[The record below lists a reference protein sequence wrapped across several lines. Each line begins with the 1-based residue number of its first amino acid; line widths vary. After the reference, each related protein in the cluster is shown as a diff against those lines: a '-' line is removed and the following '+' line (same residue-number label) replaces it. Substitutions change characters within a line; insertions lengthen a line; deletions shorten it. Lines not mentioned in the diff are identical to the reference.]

1 MGPLVLV
8 VPLVRRLGPLEII
21 ISYSIHTYI
30 VVVVIVVQYFIYDLW
45 RSNTT
50 SFTYNC
56 NALYCSDIVRK
67 YLLQVNCIEKVTNQ
81 RRNLMCFFTHSNV
94 SNNFCTTLNTN
105 YTFSFMILSMHTVD
119 SFSSL

>member
-8 VPLVRRLGPLEII
+8 GVEPLNVLLVPLVRRLSPLEII
-21 ISYSIHTYI
+21 ISYSIHSSNL
-30 VVVVIVVQYFIYDLW
+30 VIVVQYFIYDLW

-67 YLLQVNCIEKVTNQ
+67 YLLQV
-81 RRNLMCFFTHSNV
+81 
-94 SNNFCTTLNTN
+94 
-105 YTFSFMILSMHTVD
+105 
-119 SFSSL
+119 